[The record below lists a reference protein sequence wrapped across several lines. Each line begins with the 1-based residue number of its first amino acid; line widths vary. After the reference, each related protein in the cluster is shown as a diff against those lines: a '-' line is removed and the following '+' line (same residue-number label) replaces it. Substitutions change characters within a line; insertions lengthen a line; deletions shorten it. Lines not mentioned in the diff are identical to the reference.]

1 MSSQSPAPGNTPG
14 QDPKPARYTPSLPQ
28 AELAL
33 AELALL
39 AADEWLL
46 RPQLTLVWT
55 TSADFKQLATE
66 FRASIKTTEDTGD
79 GLAPQSNRLAVLDQ
93 SINEKLRYLKNALA
107 MQYDEE
113 DDGRPYYA
121 EFGIVKQNGT
131 WQLPKDRIERTKSL
145 HKLVEALPKHG
156 LGKQKYGTDFWS
168 PIATEYAS
176 LTTGSAKDKGSR
188 SLGVADK
195 GSLREDVETVLE
207 ALKNLLKANYP
218 KTHKAEKRKFGFL
231 KERY

>member
-1 MSSQSPAPGNTPG
+1 MSTTLPAEAG
-14 QDPKPARYTPSLPQ
+14 QPKPTPKPASRPALPR

-55 TSADFKQLATE
+55 SSAAFKQLATD
-66 FRASIKTTEDTGD
+66 FRASITTTEGTGD
-79 GLAPQSNRLAVLDQ
+79 GLAPQSNRLGVLDT
-93 SINEKLRYLKNALA
+93 SINEKLRYVKNALSI
-107 MQYDEE
+107 QYDEE
-113 DDGRPYYA
+113 DDGRPYYP
-121 EFGIVKQNGT
+121 EFGIVKEQGT
-131 WQLPKDRIERTKSL
+131 WRLPTDRIERAKSL
-145 HKLVEALPKHG
+145 KKLVEALPKHG
-156 LGKQKYGTDFWS
+156 LDKQKYGTDFWQ
-168 PIATEYAS
+168 PIANEYNQ
-176 LTTGSAKDKGSR
+176 LTRGQAKDKGTR

-195 GSLREDVETVLE
+195 GTLREDVETVLE

-231 KERY
+231 KETY